1 MAAPNLGEFI
11 GANREELIV
20 RCRTRAAKM
29 SNWPSAEADLD
40 SGIPVFLDQLVEEL
54 GRAAS
59 QTRGISTTALKHGQD
74 LFFQGFTVSQVVHDY
89 GNVCQSVTDLA
100 VEMGVPVSTDDFRT
114 LNRCLDDAIGI
125 AVTEYTRHQ
134 QLTSQGQS
142 NELRTLISTA
152 ITAFERLQTGSV
164 GITSTTGA
172 LVHRSLLDMRTCL
185 ESRFGLAVDSR

>member
-1 MAAPNLGEFI
+1 MA
-11 GANREELIV
+11 
-20 RCRTRAAKM
+20 
-29 SNWPSAEADLD
+29 NWPSTEAELD
-40 SGIPVFLDQLVEEL
+40 RGIPIFLDQLVEEL
-54 GRAAS
+54 GRASS

-100 VEMGVPVSTDDFRT
+100 VEMAVPISTDDFRT

-142 NELRTLISTA
+142 NELRSLINTA
-152 ITAFERLQTGSV
+152 ITAFEKLQTEAV

-185 ESRFGLAVDSR
+185 ESRFGLPVEQR